1 MHTCFARTLDERSV
15 RTYIL
20 AMTTAHEIGRIE
32 QTLRELLSDLLDLVE
47 SGDLTE
53 QEANDA
59 YNAKADQLA
68 NGRP

>member
-1 MHTCFARTLDERSV
+1 
-15 RTYIL
+15 
-20 AMTTAHEIGRIE
+20 MTTAHEIGRIE